1 MVEDAPDVPVRPHQL
16 GGTARSRRKDGVHL
30 LHNKHVV
37 QPHIAGPGVAR
48 VLQILQRALLAVQ
61 VIRLITVFP
70 QQRAGIQHAC
80 HIPIGIRRVLDNEV

>member
-37 QPHIAGPGVAR
+37 QPRIAGPGVAR